1 MHSRIG
7 IAISVGSYQACATD
21 VASRAVGLRGRL
33 RLVRR
38 IRPHAVKI
46 DRFGNPEGARVAVS
60 TVEGSCLRAF
70 CQLGKPV
77 REESGGRGLPN
88 RFDFTARARFSR
100 HEAHGAV
107 AQWGGVAWEPGIR
120 AENRGSGAVWG
131 HRACASAR
139 APGPSR
145 SRVGPRARPLAFARW
160 SAHVQPLAFARWSAR
175 SMFHVRPSRTPAPL
189 HLSAHPTP
197 PRTTRPRARSS
208 SGRFDS
214 RVPICARIL
223 SNAAFFH
230 RMVCII
236 QNASFLCICTNR
248 R

>member
-60 TVEGSCLRAF
+60 TVEDSCLRAF
-70 CQLGKPV
+70 CQVGKPV

-100 HEAHGAV
+100 HEARGAV

-131 HRACASAR
+131 HRACASSR

-160 SAHVQPLAFARWSAR
+160 SARPVP
-175 SMFHVRPSRTPAPL
+175 HVRPSRTPAPL
-189 HLSAHPTP
+189 RASHTPLAPLALALDPRPGGLILVYQFALESCQTLLSFI
-197 PRTTRPRARSS
+197 
-208 SGRFDS
+208 GWY
-214 RVPICARIL
+214 
-223 SNAAFFH
+223 
-230 RMVCII
+230 
-236 QNASFLCICTNR
+236 ASFKTPHFCAYAQIVGDATA
-248 R
+248 

>member
-100 HEAHGAV
+100 HEARGAV
-107 AQWGGVAWEPGIR
+107 AQWGGVAWEPRIR

-145 SRVGPRARPLAFARW
+145 SRAGPRARCLTCAPPAPL
-160 SAHVQPLAFARWSAR
+160 
-175 SMFHVRPSRTPAPL
+175 RTPAPL
-189 HLSAHPTP
+189 RASHTPLAPLAPALDPRPGGLILVYQFALESCQTLLSFI
-197 PRTTRPRARSS
+197 
-208 SGRFDS
+208 GWY
-214 RVPICARIL
+214 
-223 SNAAFFH
+223 
-230 RMVCII
+230 
-236 QNASFLCICTNR
+236 ASFKTPHFCAYAQIVGDATA
-248 R
+248 

>member
-38 IRPHAVKI
+38 IRSHAVKI

-60 TVEGSCLRAF
+60 TVEDSCLRAF
-70 CQLGKPV
+70 CQVGKPV

-100 HEAHGAV
+100 HEARGAV

-160 SAHVQPLAFARWSAR
+160 SARP
-175 SMFHVRPSRTPAPL
+175 MPHVRPSRTSP
-189 HLSAHPTP
+189 HPRTSPRIPHP

>member
-60 TVEGSCLRAF
+60 TVEDSCLRAF
-70 CQLGKPV
+70 CQVGKPV

-100 HEAHGAV
+100 HEARGAV
-107 AQWGGVAWEPGIR
+107 AQWGGVAWEPRIRQRIAVRARCGGIALARRPARPAPRVR
-120 AENRGSGAVWG
+120 ALV
-131 HRACASAR
+131 R
-139 APGPSR
+139 APDASR
-145 SRVGPRARPLAFARW
+145 
-160 SAHVQPLAFARWSAR
+160 
-175 SMFHVRPSRTPAPL
+175 APL
-189 HLSAHPTP
+189 PHLSAPPHPRTSPRIPHP

>member
-100 HEAHGAV
+100 HEARGAV
-107 AQWGGVAWEPGIR
+107 AQWGGVAWEPRIR

-139 APGPSR
+139 APGLSR
-145 SRVGPRARPLAFARW
+145 SRAGPRARCLTCAPPAPL
-160 SAHVQPLAFARWSAR
+160 
-175 SMFHVRPSRTPAPL
+175 RTPAPL
-189 HLSAHPTP
+189 RASHTPLAPLAPALDPRPGGLILVYQFALESCQTLLSFI
-197 PRTTRPRARSS
+197 
-208 SGRFDS
+208 GWY
-214 RVPICARIL
+214 
-223 SNAAFFH
+223 
-230 RMVCII
+230 
-236 QNASFLCICTNR
+236 ASFKTPHFCAYAQIVGDATA
-248 R
+248 

>member
-1 MHSRIG
+1 MDLTRHAQPTSRRAQSG
-7 IAISVGSYQACATD
+7 CEVGC
-21 VASRAVGLRGRL
+21 GLWGE
-33 RLVRR
+33 

-60 TVEGSCLRAF
+60 TVEDSCLRAF
-70 CQLGKPV
+70 CQVGKPV

-88 RFDFTARARFSR
+88 RFDFTARARFFR

-145 SRVGPRARPLAFARW
+145 SRAGPRTSSPSRSRAGPRALCFTCAPPAPP
-160 SAHVQPLAFARWSAR
+160 HP
-175 SMFHVRPSRTPAPL
+175 RTPAPL
-189 HLSAHPTP
+189 RASHTP

>member
-100 HEAHGAV
+100 HEACGAV
-107 AQWGGVAWEPGIR
+107 AQWGGVAWEPRIR

-139 APGPSR
+139 APGLSR
-145 SRVGPRARPLAFARW
+145 SRAGPRARCLTCAPPAPL
-160 SAHVQPLAFARWSAR
+160 
-175 SMFHVRPSRTPAPL
+175 RTPAPL
-189 HLSAHPTP
+189 RASHTPLAPLAPALDPRPGGLILVYQFALESCQTLLSFI
-197 PRTTRPRARSS
+197 
-208 SGRFDS
+208 GWY
-214 RVPICARIL
+214 
-223 SNAAFFH
+223 
-230 RMVCII
+230 
-236 QNASFLCICTNR
+236 ASFKTPHFCAYAQIVGDATA
-248 R
+248 

>member
-70 CQLGKPV
+70 CQVGKPV

-100 HEAHGAV
+100 HEARGAV

-139 APGPSR
+139 APGLSR
-145 SRVGPRARPLAFARW
+145 SRAGPRARCLTCAPPAPL
-160 SAHVQPLAFARWSAR
+160 
-175 SMFHVRPSRTPAPL
+175 RTPAPL
-189 HLSAHPTP
+189 RASHTPLAPLAPALDPRPGGLILVYQFALESCQTLLSFI
-197 PRTTRPRARSS
+197 
-208 SGRFDS
+208 GWY
-214 RVPICARIL
+214 
-223 SNAAFFH
+223 
-230 RMVCII
+230 
-236 QNASFLCICTNR
+236 ASFKTPHFCAYAQIVGDATA
-248 R
+248 

>member
-60 TVEGSCLRAF
+60 TVEDSCLRAF

-88 RFDFTARARFSR
+88 RFDFTARARFFR

-145 SRVGPRARPLAFARW
+145 SRAGPRARCLTCAPPAPL
-160 SAHVQPLAFARWSAR
+160 
-175 SMFHVRPSRTPAPL
+175 RTPAPL
-189 HLSAHPTP
+189 RASHTPLAPLAPALDPRPGGLILVYQFAPESCQTLLSFI
-197 PRTTRPRARSS
+197 
-208 SGRFDS
+208 GWY
-214 RVPICARIL
+214 
-223 SNAAFFH
+223 
-230 RMVCII
+230 
-236 QNASFLCICTNR
+236 ASFKTPHFCAYAQIVGDATA
-248 R
+248 

>member
-60 TVEGSCLRAF
+60 TVEDSCLRAF
-70 CQLGKPV
+70 CQVGKPV

-88 RFDFTARARFSR
+88 CFDFTARARFSR
-100 HEAHGAV
+100 HEARGAV

-139 APGPSR
+139 APGLSR
-145 SRVGPRARPLAFARW
+145 SRAGPRARCLTCAPPAPL
-160 SAHVQPLAFARWSAR
+160 
-175 SMFHVRPSRTPAPL
+175 RTPAPL
-189 HLSAHPTP
+189 RASHTPLAPLAPALDPRPGGLILVYQFALESCQTLLSFI
-197 PRTTRPRARSS
+197 
-208 SGRFDS
+208 GWY
-214 RVPICARIL
+214 
-223 SNAAFFH
+223 
-230 RMVCII
+230 
-236 QNASFLCICTNR
+236 ASFKTPHFCAYAQIVGDATA
-248 R
+248 

>member
-60 TVEGSCLRAF
+60 TVEDSCLRAF
-70 CQLGKPV
+70 CQVGKPV

-100 HEAHGAV
+100 HEARGAV

-145 SRVGPRARPLAFARW
+145 SRAGPRARCLTCAPPAPL
-160 SAHVQPLAFARWSAR
+160 
-175 SMFHVRPSRTPAPL
+175 RTPAPL
-189 HLSAHPTP
+189 RASHTPLAPLAPALDPRPGGLILVYQFAPESCQTLLSFI
-197 PRTTRPRARSS
+197 
-208 SGRFDS
+208 GWY
-214 RVPICARIL
+214 
-223 SNAAFFH
+223 
-230 RMVCII
+230 
-236 QNASFLCICTNR
+236 ASFKTPHFCAHAQIVGDATA
-248 R
+248 

>member
-60 TVEGSCLRAF
+60 TVEDSCLRAF
-70 CQLGKPV
+70 CQVGKPV

-100 HEAHGAV
+100 HEARGAV

-131 HRACASAR
+131 HRACASAP

-145 SRVGPRARPLAFARW
+145 SRAGPRARCLTCAPPAPL
-160 SAHVQPLAFARWSAR
+160 
-175 SMFHVRPSRTPAPL
+175 RTPAPP
-189 HLSAHPTP
+189 HLPAHPNP
-197 PRTTRPRARSS
+197 PPHPPPPPPNPVPGGSLSCTHFRPAL
-208 SGRFDS
+208 
-214 RVPICARIL
+214 CNTCIL
-223 SNAAFFH
+223 S
-230 RMVCII
+230 
-236 QNASFLCICTNR
+236 
-248 R
+248 

>member
-60 TVEGSCLRAF
+60 TVEDSCLRAF
-70 CQLGKPV
+70 CQVGKPV

-100 HEAHGAV
+100 HEARGAV

-145 SRVGPRARPLAFARW
+145 SRAGPRARCLTCAP
-160 SAHVQPLAFARWSAR
+160 
-175 SMFHVRPSRTPAPL
+175 PAPL
-189 HLSAHPTP
+189 RTPPTP
-197 PRTTRPRARSS
+197 PLSPPPPPPPHPLPPRSLLLLA
-208 SGRFDS
+208 
-214 RVPICARIL
+214 V
-223 SNAAFFH
+223 
-230 RMVCII
+230 
-236 QNASFLCICTNR
+236 SFSFSTLTPHLLNTPFPF
-248 R
+248 

>member
-60 TVEGSCLRAF
+60 TVEDSCLRAF
-70 CQLGKPV
+70 CQVGKPV

-100 HEAHGAV
+100 HEARGAV

-145 SRVGPRARPLAFARW
+145 SRAGPRARCLTCAPPAPL
-160 SAHVQPLAFARWSAR
+160 
-175 SMFHVRPSRTPAPL
+175 RTPAPP
-189 HLSAHPTP
+189 HLSAHPTPP

>member
-60 TVEGSCLRAF
+60 TVEDSCLRAF
-70 CQLGKPV
+70 CQVGKPV

-100 HEAHGAV
+100 HEARGAV

-139 APGPSR
+139 APGLSR
-145 SRVGPRARPLAFARW
+145 SRAGPRTRCLTCAPPAPL
-160 SAHVQPLAFARWSAR
+160 
-175 SMFHVRPSRTPAPL
+175 RTPAPL
-189 HLSAHPTP
+189 RASHTPLAPLAPALDPRPGGLILVYQFALESCQTLLSFI
-197 PRTTRPRARSS
+197 
-208 SGRFDS
+208 GWY
-214 RVPICARIL
+214 
-223 SNAAFFH
+223 
-230 RMVCII
+230 
-236 QNASFLCICTNR
+236 ASFKTPHFCAYAQIVGDATA
-248 R
+248 

>member
-60 TVEGSCLRAF
+60 TVEDSCLRAF
-70 CQLGKPV
+70 CQVGKPV

-100 HEAHGAV
+100 HEARGAV
-107 AQWGGVAWEPGIR
+107 AQWGGVAWEPRIR

-139 APGPSR
+139 APGLSR
-145 SRVGPRARPLAFARW
+145 SRTGPRARCLTCAP
-160 SAHVQPLAFARWSAR
+160 
-175 SMFHVRPSRTPAPL
+175 PAPL
-189 HLSAHPTP
+189 HLSAHPAPRTSP
-197 PRTTRPRARSS
+197 RIPHPRTTRPRARSS

>member
-100 HEAHGAV
+100 HEARGAV

-139 APGPSR
+139 APGLSR
-145 SRVGPRARPLAFARW
+145 SRAGPRTSSLSRSRAGPRALCFTCAPPAPPHPCTSPRIP
-160 SAHVQPLAFARWSAR
+160 HP
-175 SMFHVRPSRTPAPL
+175 PAPL
-189 HLSAHPTP
+189 APALDPRPGGLILVYQFALESCQTLLSFI
-197 PRTTRPRARSS
+197 
-208 SGRFDS
+208 GWY
-214 RVPICARIL
+214 
-223 SNAAFFH
+223 
-230 RMVCII
+230 
-236 QNASFLCICTNR
+236 ASFKTPHFCAYAQIVGDATA
-248 R
+248 

>member
-60 TVEGSCLRAF
+60 TVEDSCLRAF
-70 CQLGKPV
+70 CQVGKPV

-100 HEAHGAV
+100 HEARGAV
-107 AQWGGVAWEPGIR
+107 AQWGGVAWEPRIR

-145 SRVGPRARPLAFARW
+145 SRAGPRARCLTCAPPAPL
-160 SAHVQPLAFARWSAR
+160 
-175 SMFHVRPSRTPAPL
+175 RTPAPL
-189 HLSAHPTP
+189 RASHTPLAPLAPALDPRPGGLILVYQFALESCQTLLSFI
-197 PRTTRPRARSS
+197 
-208 SGRFDS
+208 GWY
-214 RVPICARIL
+214 
-223 SNAAFFH
+223 
-230 RMVCII
+230 
-236 QNASFLCICTNR
+236 ASFKTPHFCAYAQIVGDATA
-248 R
+248 

>member
-88 RFDFTARARFSR
+88 RFDFTARARFFR

-139 APGPSR
+139 APGLSR
-145 SRVGPRARPLAFARW
+145 SRAGPRARCLTCAPPAPL
-160 SAHVQPLAFARWSAR
+160 
-175 SMFHVRPSRTPAPL
+175 RTPAPL
-189 HLSAHPTP
+189 RASHTPLAPLAPALDPRPGGLILVYQFAPESCQTLLSFI
-197 PRTTRPRARSS
+197 
-208 SGRFDS
+208 GWY
-214 RVPICARIL
+214 
-223 SNAAFFH
+223 
-230 RMVCII
+230 
-236 QNASFLCICTNR
+236 ASFKTPHFCAYAQIVGDATA
-248 R
+248 

>member
-100 HEAHGAV
+100 HEARGAV

-139 APGPSR
+139 APGLSR
-145 SRVGPRARPLAFARW
+145 SRAGPRARCLTCAPPAPL
-160 SAHVQPLAFARWSAR
+160 
-175 SMFHVRPSRTPAPL
+175 RTPAPL
-189 HLSAHPTP
+189 RASHTPLAPLAPALDPRPGGLILVYQFALESCQTLLSFI
-197 PRTTRPRARSS
+197 
-208 SGRFDS
+208 GWY
-214 RVPICARIL
+214 
-223 SNAAFFH
+223 
-230 RMVCII
+230 
-236 QNASFLCICTNR
+236 ASFKTPHFCAYAQIVGDATA
-248 R
+248 

>member
-60 TVEGSCLRAF
+60 TVEDSCLRAF
-70 CQLGKPV
+70 CQVGKPV

-88 RFDFTARARFSR
+88 RFDFTARARFFR

-107 AQWGGVAWEPGIR
+107 AQWGGVAWEPRIR

-139 APGPSR
+139 APGLSR
-145 SRVGPRARPLAFARW
+145 SRAGPRARCLTCAPPAPL
-160 SAHVQPLAFARWSAR
+160 
-175 SMFHVRPSRTPAPL
+175 RTPAPL
-189 HLSAHPTP
+189 RASHTPLAPLAPALDPRPGGLILVYQFALESCQTLLSFI
-197 PRTTRPRARSS
+197 
-208 SGRFDS
+208 GWY
-214 RVPICARIL
+214 
-223 SNAAFFH
+223 
-230 RMVCII
+230 
-236 QNASFLCICTNR
+236 ASFKTPHFCAYAQIVGDATA
-248 R
+248 

>member
-60 TVEGSCLRAF
+60 TVEDSCLRAF
-70 CQLGKPV
+70 CQVGKPV

-100 HEAHGAV
+100 HEARGAV
-107 AQWGGVAWEPGIR
+107 AQWGGVAWEPRIR

-139 APGPSR
+139 APGLSR
-145 SRVGPRARPLAFARW
+145 SRAGPRARCLTCAPPAPL
-160 SAHVQPLAFARWSAR
+160 
-175 SMFHVRPSRTPAPL
+175 RTPAPL
-189 HLSAHPTP
+189 RASHTPLAPLAPALDPRPGGLILVYQFAPESCQTLLSFI
-197 PRTTRPRARSS
+197 
-208 SGRFDS
+208 GWY
-214 RVPICARIL
+214 
-223 SNAAFFH
+223 
-230 RMVCII
+230 
-236 QNASFLCICTNR
+236 ASFKTPHFCAYAQIVGDATA
-248 R
+248 

>member
-88 RFDFTARARFSR
+88 RFDFTARARFFR

-139 APGPSR
+139 APGLSR
-145 SRVGPRARPLAFARW
+145 SRAGPRARCLTCAPPAPL
-160 SAHVQPLAFARWSAR
+160 
-175 SMFHVRPSRTPAPL
+175 RTPAPL
-189 HLSAHPTP
+189 RASHTPLAPLAPALDPRPGGLILVYQFALESCQTLLSFI
-197 PRTTRPRARSS
+197 
-208 SGRFDS
+208 GWY
-214 RVPICARIL
+214 
-223 SNAAFFH
+223 
-230 RMVCII
+230 
-236 QNASFLCICTNR
+236 ASFKTPHFCAYAQIVGDATA
-248 R
+248 

>member
-1 MHSRIG
+1 MVRSSRYGSLFPPPARHVRRSDRRTSGCTNSLSMHSRIG

-60 TVEGSCLRAF
+60 TVEDSCLRAF
-70 CQLGKPV
+70 CQVGKPV

-100 HEAHGAV
+100 HEARGAV

-145 SRVGPRARPLAFARW
+145 SRAGPRARCLTCAPPAPL
-160 SAHVQPLAFARWSAR
+160 
-175 SMFHVRPSRTPAPL
+175 RTPAPP

-197 PRTTRPRARSS
+197 PSHHSPPRS
-208 SGRFDS
+208 
-214 RVPICARIL
+214 IL
-223 SNAAFFH
+223 VRA
-230 RMVCII
+230 V
-236 QNASFLCICTNR
+236 
-248 R
+248 

>member
-60 TVEGSCLRAF
+60 TVEDSCLRAF
-70 CQLGKPV
+70 CQVGKPV

-100 HEAHGAV
+100 HEARGAV

-139 APGPSR
+139 APGLSR
-145 SRVGPRARPLAFARW
+145 SRAGPRARCLTCAPPAPL
-160 SAHVQPLAFARWSAR
+160 
-175 SMFHVRPSRTPAPL
+175 RTPAPL
-189 HLSAHPTP
+189 RASHTPLAPLAPALDPRPGGLILVYQFAPESCQTLLSFI
-197 PRTTRPRARSS
+197 
-208 SGRFDS
+208 GWY
-214 RVPICARIL
+214 
-223 SNAAFFH
+223 
-230 RMVCII
+230 
-236 QNASFLCICTNR
+236 ASFKTPHFCAYAQIVGDATA
-248 R
+248 

>member
-1 MHSRIG
+1 MSSRVLPARKTSARRKRRQG
-7 IAISVGSYQACATD
+7 ITKPLRFYRAGTVFSTRGPWCGSAMGRRCLGTRNPGRESRFGRGVG
-21 VASRAVGLRGRL
+21 ASRL
-33 RLVRR
+33 
-38 IRPHAVKI
+38 
-46 DRFGNPEGARVAVS
+46 
-60 TVEGSCLRAF
+60 
-70 CQLGKPV
+70 
-77 REESGGRGLPN
+77 
-88 RFDFTARARFSR
+88 
-100 HEAHGAV
+100 
-107 AQWGGVAWEPGIR
+107 
-120 AENRGSGAVWG
+120 
-131 HRACASAR
+131 
-139 APGPSR
+139 
-145 SRVGPRARPLAFARW
+145 RVGPRARPLAFARW

-175 SMFHVRPSRTPAPL
+175 SMFHVRPSRTSP
-189 HLSAHPTP
+189 HPRTSPRIPHP

>member
-1 MHSRIG
+1 MVRSSRYGSLFPPPARHVRRSDRQTAGCTNFLSMHSRIG

-60 TVEGSCLRAF
+60 TVEDSCLRAF
-70 CQLGKPV
+70 CQVGKPV

-100 HEAHGAV
+100 HEARGAV

-145 SRVGPRARPLAFARW
+145 SRAGPRARCLTCAPPAPL
-160 SAHVQPLAFARWSAR
+160 
-175 SMFHVRPSRTPAPL
+175 RTPAPP

-197 PRTTRPRARSS
+197 PSHHSPPRS
-208 SGRFDS
+208 
-214 RVPICARIL
+214 IL
-223 SNAAFFH
+223 VRA
-230 RMVCII
+230 V
-236 QNASFLCICTNR
+236 
-248 R
+248 

>member
-60 TVEGSCLRAF
+60 TVEDSCLRAF
-70 CQLGKPV
+70 CQVGKPV

-100 HEAHGAV
+100 HEARGAV

-145 SRVGPRARPLAFARW
+145 SRAGPRARCLTCAP
-160 SAHVQPLAFARWSAR
+160 
-175 SMFHVRPSRTPAPL
+175 PAPL
-189 HLSAHPTP
+189 RASHTPLAPLAPALDPRPGGLILVYQFAPESCQTLLSFI
-197 PRTTRPRARSS
+197 
-208 SGRFDS
+208 GWY
-214 RVPICARIL
+214 
-223 SNAAFFH
+223 
-230 RMVCII
+230 
-236 QNASFLCICTNR
+236 ASFKTPHFCAYAQIVGDATA
-248 R
+248 